1 MKNQIFFTLVV
12 FAVTLFLSGL
22 VGCTTQPK
30 PLDQRNTGFE
40 LIVKK
45 DSLQKYVAFFD
56 SPAQCAIT
64 GMDYKKQGFTFFCE
78 SLKPADCAEKY
89 DYFNQVKA
97 CLDKQT
103 NGWQ

>member
-1 MKNQIFFTLVV
+1 
-12 FAVTLFLSGL
+12 VTLFLSGL

-30 PLDQRNTGFE
+30 PLAQRNTGYE

-56 SPAQCAIT
+56 GPAQCAIT
-64 GMDYKKQGFTFFCE
+64 GMDYKKQGFSFSCE

-97 CLDKQT
+97 CLDKQN